1 MQMDDAKAELQ
12 LRTARVS
19 ELEKQIF
26 VLRNSASESEQL
38 IAKLR
43 IDNRESSQRKSSEV
57 DWFAIAVQFWQTG

>member
-12 LRTARVS
+12 LRTARVT
-19 ELEKQIF
+19 ELEKQIL

-43 IDNRESSQRKSSEV
+43 VDIRESSQRKSSEV
-57 DWFAIAVQFWQTG
+57 N